1 MINVKTAK
9 SSPCFQEQLVTKRRT
24 IIISDVM
31 NSLGTRIGLRSKK
44 IINTKSSN
52 KDVFQEVHALYDLVS
67 LRATSSPFFSVKAII
82 SFLISYRE
90 QL

>member
-1 MINVKTAK
+1 MINAKTAK

-24 IIISDVM
+24 IIITDGM
-31 NSLGTRIGLRSKK
+31 DSLGTRIGLQ

-52 KDVFQEVHALYDLVS
+52 KDVFQEVHALHDLVS
-67 LRATSSPFFSVKAII
+67 LRATSPFFSVKAII

>member
-1 MINVKTAK
+1 MINAKTAK

-24 IIISDVM
+24 ITIADGM
-31 NSLGTRIGLRSKK
+31 DSLGTRIGLQ

-52 KDVFQEVHALYDLVS
+52 KDVFQEVHALHDLVS